1 MGSAQDL
8 RGLQPMARPALDRV
22 TSFPAIL
29 RACPMSLLF
38 PPTPLR
44 MTLFAGLAGL
54 VVWLSLAPS
63 SGLPGV
69 DGSDKL
75 HHAVA
80 YLALTLGG
88 AWTFPRW
95 RLQLGLGLFATGL
108 IIEVLQSQMGL
119 GRQGDPLDAL
129 ANTAGILG
137 GLSLAAAAFW
147 IIETLGPAGQAG
159 RKPWDRKTLRA
170 SPPAR

>member
-8 RGLQPMARPALDRV
+8 RGLQPMNRPDSSRLKA
-22 TSFPAIL
+22 FPAIL
-29 RACPMSLLF
+29 RARPMTLLF
-38 PPTPLR
+38 PPAPLR

-54 VVWLSLAPS
+54 VIWLSLAPS

-69 DGSDKL
+69 AGSDKL
-75 HHAVA
+75 HHAAA
-80 YLALTLGG
+80 YLALALGG

-95 RLQLGLGLFATGL
+95 RLQLGLGLFVTGL
-108 IIEVLQSQMGL
+108 TIEVLQSQMGL

-129 ANTAGILG
+129 ANTAGILA
-137 GLSLAAAAFW
+137 GLSLAGAVFW